1 MQKFSEFVNE
11 HRSSIESDKKAN
23 QAIKFNQLY
32 EAKLKEFG
40 VDSPIDLNEEQSKE
54 FYEYLKT
61 LSSGKMPLNEAD
73 VKDEKTFREYAEAV
87 LRKAHK
93 KDYDEKIANKLMDD
107 IAADVKKKGD
117 NDWGSAIGRLTSGL
131 GK

>member
-1 MQKFSEFVNE
+1 MQKFSEFINE
-11 HRSSIESDKKAN
+11 HRASIESDKKAS

-40 VDSPIDLNEEQSKE
+40 VESPIELNEGQSKE

-61 LSSGKMPLNEAD
+61 LGSGKMPINEAD

-93 KDYDEKIANKLMDD
+93 GDYDEKIANKLMDD
-107 IAADVKKKGD
+107 IASDVKKKGD
-117 NDWGSAIGRLTSGL
+117 NNWGAAIGRLTSGL